1 MSRGNLSVQIKML
14 NKAHYVEIKKEFKNN
29 KSQTTVTIT
38 DIGIISLKQYIK
50 DMETIIREASE

>member
-1 MSRGNLSVQIKML
+1 VQIKML